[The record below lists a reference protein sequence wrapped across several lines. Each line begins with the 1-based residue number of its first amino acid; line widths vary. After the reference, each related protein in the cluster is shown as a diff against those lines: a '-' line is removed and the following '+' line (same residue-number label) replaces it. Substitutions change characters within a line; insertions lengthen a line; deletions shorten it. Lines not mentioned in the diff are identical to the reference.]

1 MPRPRLVVGVDLST
15 RSCGLAVVDFLS
27 SGDVRYR
34 ASWQIQSPLKSDQW
48 GRLYYMTEAITNRLL
63 GLYGKASVELGCGPV
78 VLDELDWG
86 PVVFERVRLFHHG
99 KVSLAA
105 IRDLA
110 RLQGAICLIARDEL
124 DNAQVVE
131 VDVRQWRKAVL
142 GNGNASKGDVVKW
155 ATEFSGKERLGVDE
169 AEAIALAY
177 YGTIVEKAK
186 QTQQSTQRKRS
197 KRGGA
202 TNGGRSRQGRS
213 MAGRS
218 GKRQKR

>member
-15 RSCGLAVVDFLS
+15 RSCGLAVVELWPG
-27 SGDVRYR
+27 GDVWYGS
-34 ASWQIQSPLKSDQW
+34 SWRIQSPLKSDQW
-48 GRLYYMTEAITNRLL
+48 GRLRYVADAIVNRLL
-63 GLYGKASVELGCGPV
+63 GLQKHTWSVV
-78 VLDELDWG
+78 SWG

-110 RLQGAICLIARDEL
+110 RLQGAVGLIARDKL
-124 DNAQVVE
+124 DDAQVVE

-142 GNGNASKGDVVKW
+142 GNGNASKDDVVKW
-155 ATEFSGKERLGVDE
+155 AVEFSGKERLGVDE